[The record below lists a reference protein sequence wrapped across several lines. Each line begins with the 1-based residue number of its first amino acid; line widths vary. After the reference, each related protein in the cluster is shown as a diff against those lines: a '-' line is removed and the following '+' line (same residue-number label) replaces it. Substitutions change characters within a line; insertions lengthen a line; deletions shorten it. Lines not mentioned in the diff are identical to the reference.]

1 MSIAI
6 LTELHAEVRRLF
18 IAGSGLAASD
28 PRLLKLHPQLAKLG
42 ESSPAFRKLAEGV
55 QRTTE
60 ASGAEAAAALLDLGG
75 LLHAILYTQGES
87 EPRGASVPIDALA
100 SAGPTAAPYRRLA
113 PVLEALTSKGGGRLQ
128 VIRQGHEDGVFGDFR
143 SFLPA
148 VEGLGDVPEIAEYL
162 ARKVLP
168 SIGAKIVP
176 VLLRRFDAQG
186 GRADARM
193 LGVIHAIEGEKQLA
207 LYERAAREG
216 AVEPQI
222 EAIGLL
228 ARYDGFLPLLLERSQ
243 DGRRA
248 IRQAAYD
255 ALALQ
260 EHEEAAKRLME
271 ALSGKDHDMVIEP
284 IRHSRYGPLEQR
296 VVAYVRSELG
306 HYADA
311 LAEFER
317 SKRDNPEQPPAKSSP
332 KMELSFDRLT
342 VGIQALEGKRS
353 DGALQAV
360 SELLG
365 SEIFLSGADAR
376 MKEYAAQ
383 LLLDM
388 KRADADEALLSR
400 DGAAYGWLAGFRLR
414 AAIRHWTAAEVYDRF
429 APLLAKR
436 SAESVSLKEALVGL
450 VPDLREVLRHVSWH
464 TANPDEG
471 ALPAERTELPEAL
484 SDRRWMKRLAEAD
497 LPWMLLPYLLR
508 YEADAETLDYL
519 RTQLNAALASRKK
532 RDIAYTL
539 WLGLFIAGV
548 PLDVEQMRQLVRQLA
563 AQYGYAYIDPVSSAQ
578 LRSLPASYAPALEAL
593 LADQTVARLAS
604 VLEPILEDVKRNQF
618 AEFPADKGAERYA
631 WLKSKM

>member
-28 PRLLKLHPQLAKLG
+28 PRLLKLLPQLAKLG
-42 ESSPAFRKLAEGV
+42 ESSPVFKRLADGVRK
-55 QRTTE
+55 TTD

-75 LLHAILYTQGES
+75 LLHAVLYTQGKS
-87 EPRGASVPIDALA
+87 EPRGASVPIDALG
-100 SAGPTAAPYRRLA
+100 SAGRTAISYSKLA
-113 PVLEALTSKGGGRLQ
+113 PVLEALRTRGSGRLQ
-128 VIRQGHEDGVFGDFR
+128 VLRQGRKDGVFHDYR
-143 SFLPA
+143 AFLPA
-148 VEGLGDVPEIAEYL
+148 VQGLADVPEIAEYL

-216 AVEPQI
+216 AFEPQI

-243 DGRRA
+243 DGLRA

-260 EHEEAAKRLME
+260 EHAEAAKRLME
-271 ALSGKDHDMVIEP
+271 ALSGRDSDMVIEP
-284 IRHSRYGPLEQR
+284 IRQSRYAPLEQQ
-296 VVAYVRSELG
+296 VVAYIRSELG

-311 LAEFER
+311 VSEFER
-317 SKRDNPEQPPAKSSP
+317 SKRDNPEQPPANPSP
-332 KMELSFDRLT
+332 KMEQSFDRLT
-342 VGIQALEGKRS
+342 VAIQALEGKRS

-365 SEIFLSGADAR
+365 SKVFLAGADSR
-376 MKEYAAQ
+376 MKEYAAK

-400 DGAAYGWLAGFRLR
+400 EGAAYGWLAGFRLR

-450 VPDLREVLRHVSWH
+450 VPDLREVLRHVSWQ
-464 TANPDEG
+464 TANPDEE

-508 YEADAETLDYL
+508 YEARAETLDYL
-519 RTQLNAALASRKK
+519 RTQLNGALASRKK

-548 PLDVEQMRQLVRQLA
+548 PLDAEQIRQLIRQLA
-563 AQYGYAYIDPVSSAQ
+563 AQYGYAYIDPASSAL
-578 LRSLPASYAPALEAL
+578 LRSLPAKYVPELQAL
-593 LADQTVARLAS
+593 LSDGTVERLAG
-604 VLEPILEDVKRNQF
+604 VLEPILEDIKRNEF
-618 AEFPADKGAERYA
+618 AEFPADKGEERYA
-631 WLKSKM
+631 WLRSRM

>member
-6 LTELHAEVRRLF
+6 LTELQAEVRRLF

-28 PRLLKLHPQLAKLG
+28 PRLLKLQPQLAKLG
-42 ESSPAFRKLAEGV
+42 ESSLAFKKLDEGV
-55 QRTTE
+55 RKTTE
-60 ASGAEAAAALLDLGG
+60 ASGAAAAAALLELSG
-75 LLHAILYTQGES
+75 LLHAMLYTQGKS
-87 EPRGASVPIDALA
+87 EPRGASVPIDALG
-100 SAGPTAAPYRRLA
+100 SAGRTTISYRKLA
-113 PVLEALTSKGGGRLQ
+113 PVLEALTSRGSGRLQ
-128 VIRQGHEDGVFGDFR
+128 VLRQGQKDGVFHDFR
-143 SFLPA
+143 AFLPA
-148 VEGLGDVPEIAEYL
+148 VQGLADVPEIAEYL

-168 SIGAKIVP
+168 SIGARIVP
-176 VLLRRFDAQG
+176 VLLRQFDVQG
-186 GRADARM
+186 GKADARM

-216 AVEPQI
+216 AVELQI

-228 ARYDGFLPLLLERSQ
+228 ARYDGFLPLLLEHSQ
-243 DGRRA
+243 DGLRA

-271 ALSGKDHDMVIEP
+271 ALPGRDSDMVIEP
-284 IRHSRYGPLEQR
+284 IRQSRYAPLEQR

-311 LAEFER
+311 MAGFER
-317 SKRDNPEQPPAKSSP
+317 SKRDNPEQPPANPSP
-332 KMELSFDRLT
+332 QMEQSFDRLI
-342 VGIQALEGKRS
+342 VGIQALKGKRS

-365 SEIFLSGADAR
+365 SEIFLAGADSE
-376 MKEYAAQ
+376 MKEYVAK

-388 KRADADEALLSR
+388 ERADADEALLSR
-400 DGAAYGWLAGFRLR
+400 AGAAYGWLAGFHLR
-414 AAIRHWTAAEVYDRF
+414 AAIRHWTATDVYDRF

-450 VPDLREVLRHVSWH
+450 VPDMREVLRHVSWH
-464 TANPDEG
+464 KANADEG

-519 RTQLNAALASRKK
+519 RTQLNAALDSRKK
-532 RDIAYTL
+532 QDIAYTL

-548 PLDVEQMRQLVRQLA
+548 PLDAEQLRKLVRQLA
-563 AQYGYAYIDPVSSAQ
+563 AQYGYAYIDPASSAL
-578 LRSLPASYAPALEAL
+578 LRSLPASCAPALEEL
-593 LADQTVARLAS
+593 LSDGTVARLVS
-604 VLEPILEDVKRNQF
+604 VLEPILEDMKRNQF
-618 AEFPADKGAERYA
+618 AEFPADEGAERYA